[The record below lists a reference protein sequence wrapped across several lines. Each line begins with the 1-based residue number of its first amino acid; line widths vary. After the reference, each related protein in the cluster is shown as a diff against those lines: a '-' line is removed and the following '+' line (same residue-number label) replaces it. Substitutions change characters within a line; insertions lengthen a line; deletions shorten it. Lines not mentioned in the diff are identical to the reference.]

1 MPGRCFAAALA
12 LSLVAVCAYAG
23 SPTAKPPEVG
33 APAPDFTGKELM
45 TAHTLRLSEQRGK
58 LVFLAFWA
66 TWYAPCR
73 KELPI
78 LNNVQRFVADRG
90 GVVYAVS
97 FAERAS
103 QYDLQRLFRSA
114 GWQLTPLVDP
124 GGKIAAAYGIQT
136 IPHLFIIGRDG
147 KIVAVNTGYG
157 DRSAD
162 ELVTEINA
170 ALNSQETAAN

>member
-1 MPGRCFAAALA
+1 MQGRSIAAALA
-12 LSLVAVCAYAG
+12 VSLVAVCTYAG
-23 SPTAKPPEVG
+23 SPPAKSPEVG
-33 APAPDFTGKELM
+33 ALAPDFSAKELK
-45 TAHTLRLSEQRGK
+45 TGHTLRLSDQRGK

-66 TWYAPCR
+66 TWCAPCR

-78 LNNVQRFVADRG
+78 LNNVQKLVADRG

-103 QYDLQRLFRSA
+103 QYDLQRVFRTA

-124 GGKIAAAYGIQT
+124 GGKIAAAYGIQA

-147 KIVAVNTGYG
+147 KILAVNTGYG
-157 DRSAD
+157 DRSPD
-162 ELVTEINA
+162 ELATEINA
-170 ALNSQETAAN
+170 ALKSQETAAN